1 MDTIKYEEFAK
12 LDLRVVTITDA
23 QPIEGADKLI
33 LLTLDDGTEGGR
45 QIVAGIKKHF
55 PLCDESKKKL
65 IGIQIVIVANLEPRK
80 MKGVVSNGMLLAASN
95 GEELQLLTTANV
107 IAPGSKVG

>member
-1 MDTIKYEEFAK
+1 MEPIKYEDFAK
-12 LDLRVVTITDA
+12 LDLRVATITDA
-23 QPIEGADKLI
+23 QPIEGADKLV

-55 PLCDESKKKL
+55 PLDDESKKKL
-65 IGIQIVIVANLEPRK
+65 IGVQIVIVANLEPRK
-80 MKGVVSNGMLLAASN
+80 MRGVVSNGMLLAASN
-95 GEELQLLTTANV
+95 GDELQLLTTTKV